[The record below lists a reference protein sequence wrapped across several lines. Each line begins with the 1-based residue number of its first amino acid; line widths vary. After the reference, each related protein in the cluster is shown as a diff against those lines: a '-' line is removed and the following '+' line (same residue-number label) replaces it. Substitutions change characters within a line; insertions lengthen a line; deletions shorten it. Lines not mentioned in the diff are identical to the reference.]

1 MKKSHFLSLGALVFS
16 MVLLPYSYAQEA
28 KVDRPLSTKTPIE
41 KTVTKLIKSKEKGK
55 PFLKSFR
62 TIVALGP
69 SAVPTLAELAAN
81 QTMADHQRWTCVR
94 AVGRIGDRQ
103 AIPGLLEL
111 FKDPNPLIRI
121 GALRALGDLG
131 AVQVLSEIQAIG
143 EKDEA
148 MVVRNEAVKV
158 LGRFKDERS
167 LPILEKA
174 FWDERNFIKGQ
185 SLFIRRH
192 VVVSLGKIQSRQSI
206 PILIKALED
215 HDETIPPSAVRSL
228 ERISGLRFD
237 AENQTT
243 VHDHWKKWWEEEIKR
258 IPPITVPLSSGKEIS
273 QPEGK
278 EI

>member
-1 MKKSHFLSLGALVFS
+1 MKKIPFLSLGVVIFLMTMPS
-16 MVLLPYSYAQEA
+16 YSYGQEA
-28 KVDRPLSTKTPIE
+28 GVHRPISTKTPIE
-41 KTVTKLIKSKEKGK
+41 KTVIKIIQSKEKGK

-69 SAVPTLAELAAN
+69 SAVPTLEQLAAD
-81 QTMADHQRWTCVR
+81 QTLADHQRWTCVR
-94 AVGRIGDRQ
+94 AIGQIGDRQ
-103 AIPGLLEL
+103 AIPKLLEL

-121 GALRALGDLG
+121 GALRALGDMG
-131 AVQVLSEIQAIG
+131 AVSVLPEIQVLG
-143 EKDEA
+143 EKDQA

-167 LPILEKA
+167 LATLEKA
-174 FWDERNFIKGQ
+174 FWDERNFIKGK

-237 AENQTT
+237 ANNQAS
-243 VHDHWKKWWEEEIKR
+243 VKDHWKKWWEDEIKR

-273 QPEGK
+273 APEGK